1 MKPVIKLT
9 QSLEFS
15 TSTRPLLVNPYSIS
29 YVRACLIGTGTH
41 GSEVGLKDK
50 NEFTV
55 TESVE
60 KIEEMIDEQVE
71 ANKS

>member
-1 MKPVIKLT
+1 M
-9 QSLEFS
+9 
-15 TSTRPLLVNPYSIS
+15 NPYSIS